1 MKIINWNVGRPTSN
15 KAIQIT
21 EKLIELDADIV
32 ILTETNSTI
41 NLGQNYKFASTEFIE
56 QDFERQNLIKY
67 KNSEH
72 RASIYSKYHIL
83 KTYITY
89 DKFTSIC
96 LDLDTPLGIITF
108 YATII
113 GVFGGLNPRFTD
125 DLTSQI
131 QDFEKF
137 LKGKNACI
145 IGDYNITTSGRV
157 YPSNSARETLNS
169 VLQNHQ
175 LINLTASIDNNVDHI
190 SISKH
195 LVQKS
200 QLTIETW
207 NLDKSLSDHIGIM
220 VSL

>member
-15 KAIQIT
+15 KAIQIS

-32 ILTETNSTI
+32 VLTETSSLIDLGSSYNYFSTD
-41 NLGQNYKFASTEFIE
+41 FIE

-67 KNSEH
+67 KNSER
-72 RASIYSKYHIL
+72 RASIYSKYPIL
-83 KTYITY
+83 KTYTTY

-96 LDLDTPLGIITF
+96 LDIETPLGIITF

-113 GVFGGLNPRFTD
+113 GVFGGLNPRFTE
-125 DLTSQI
+125 DLNSQI
-131 QDFEKF
+131 QDFEKL

-157 YPSNSARETLNS
+157 YPRNAAQETLNL

-175 LINLTASIDNNVDHI
+175 LINLTASIANNVDHI
-190 SISKH
+190 SISQQ
-195 LVQKS
+195 LVQES

-207 NLDKSLSDHIGIM
+207 NLDKKLSDHIGIM

>member
-1 MKIINWNVGRPTSN
+1 MKIINWNVGRPSIN
-15 KAIQIT
+15 KVKSIT
-21 EKLIELDADIV
+21 EKLIELNADIV
-32 ILTETNSTI
+32 VLTETSSLIDLGSNYNYLSTD
-41 NLGQNYKFASTEFIE
+41 FIE

-67 KNSEH
+67 KDNERST
-72 RASIYSKYHIL
+72 SIHSKYPIL
-83 KTYITY
+83 KTYTTY

-96 LDLDTPLGIITF
+96 IDVNTPLGIITF

-113 GVFGGLNPRFTD
+113 GVFGGLNPRFTN

-131 QDFEKF
+131 QDFDK
-137 LKGKNACI
+137 LIKGKNACI

-157 YPSNSARETLNS
+157 YPSNAARETLNS

-175 LINLTASIDNNVDHI
+175 LINLTASIPNNVYHI
-190 SISKH
+190 SISQQ
-195 LVQKS
+195 LVQESKV
-200 QLTIETW
+200 IVETW

>member
-1 MKIINWNVGRPTSN
+1 MKIINWNVGRPTTN
-15 KAIQIT
+15 KVKSIT
-21 EKLIELDADIV
+21 ENLIELNADIV
-32 ILTETNSTI
+32 VLTETNCSIDLGSSYNYFSTD
-41 NLGQNYKFASTEFIE
+41 FIE

-67 KNSEH
+67 KNRER
-72 RASIYSKYHIL
+72 RASIYSKYPIL

-96 LDLDTPLGIITF
+96 VDIDTPLGIITF

-131 QDFEKF
+131 QDFEKL
-137 LKGKNACI
+137 LKGKNAYV

-157 YPSNSARETLNS
+157 YPSNIARETCNS
-169 VLQNHQ
+169 VLLNHQ
-175 LINLTASIDNNVDHI
+175 LINLTASIPNNVDQI
-190 SISKH
+190 SISQQ
-195 LVQKS
+195 LVQES

-207 NLDKSLSDHIGIM
+207 NLDKKLSDHIGIM